1 MGSPVR
7 EELEILYHYAQGC
20 KFIIETGGGGK
31 STQWLAK
38 AARLNNALMVS
49 IEADKSHIREV
60 KGVVVIQGW
69 SVAFEDV
76 VKKGD
81 PLFVKSRYPNQIDE
95 KVAMGNRK
103 AMRGETDLIRK
114 VLAKYNRP
122 LDFFFCD
129 TGEYCG
135 IAEWRIVKDVIVSGG
150 YFVAHD
156 IYYPKSSKNF
166 QVVKMIEEDPKWV
179 MLEKTMSRQGLLVS
193 MKK

>member
-60 KGVVVIQGW
+60 KGVVVMQGW